1 MFRAFKD
8 NKLSATYKMAQFA
21 SAVVGLYVAMR
32 AMAPKTAENLRGNI
46 DMQNNLCVP
55 LGDDF
60 AFEDE
65 YGQKRYLYFKLP
77 LDPSQKFFKTFFEAC
92 TDKWL
97 GYEVDVNRVVDSLK
111 EQSPVDVTEL
121 PPSVS
126 GILGY
131 VNNKD
136 FWLNEEI
143 WKKSEAYGYQLP
155 KAITEKS
162 VGGSEEEYDKN
173 TPEFYKDFGAATGMS
188 PERTRYMIEE
198 LLTNGTIWSYLLGQ
212 GYNAM
217 FEDVPK
223 EKKQQHLAMTLA
235 RMPVVKRF
243 FGVTNPYSK
252 HAAKID
258 KAEEIDLI
266 ERNVQNRELDL
277 LTDGYLYQGTVEKKE
292 ISNYIKGFKD
302 QDVRDRLFDR
312 YTFQKNTKGLPNRSF
327 WLRLRGLNVG
337 PRAEVF
343 AKEFFNASDEKKE
356 QMRREMSVVAEAGGV
371 LTESFWLEVSKVR
384 REMRAGD

>member
-1 MFRAFKD
+1 
-8 NKLSATYKMAQFA
+8 
-21 SAVVGLYVAMR
+21 
-32 AMAPKTAENLRGNI
+32 
-46 DMQNNLCVP
+46 
-55 LGDDF
+55 
-60 AFEDE
+60 
-65 YGQKRYLYFKLP
+65 
-77 LDPSQKFFKTFFEAC
+77 
-92 TDKWL
+92 
-97 GYEVDVNRVVDSLK
+97 
-111 EQSPVDVTEL
+111 
-121 PPSVS
+121 
-126 GILGY
+126 
-131 VNNKD
+131 
-136 FWLNEEI
+136 
-143 WKKSEAYGYQLP
+143 
-155 KAITEKS
+155 
-162 VGGSEEEYDKN
+162 
-173 TPEFYKDFGAATGMS
+173 
-188 PERTRYMIEE
+188 
-198 LLTNGTIWSYLLGQ
+198 
-212 GYNAM
+212 M